1 MTKCVVCGSPTT
13 QGPVCW
19 DLRCEME
26 RYGASEHDHT
36 HDNDAYRPTP
46 L

>member
-1 MTKCVVCGSPTT
+1 MSECVVCGNPTT

-26 RYGASEHDHT
+26 RYGASERDHT
-36 HDNDAYRPTP
+36 PDIAAARPSP
-46 L
+46 